1 MALRLCA
8 FALSSTL
15 VTTWCLGVFV
25 VQYDVLIGRTMNF
38 DVLTIFPQLFESFRA
53 TGVLGKAVERGV
65 VGIEAHD
72 LRDWAGNKWRQIDDE
87 PYGGGAGMVLQAPP
101 VLAAIRDMASRQSD
115 TRTIILGPRGR
126 PLDQTLAEELVRESR
141 LLLVC
146 GRYEGFDQR
155 IFEISGAEEVSVGDY
170 ILGGGE
176 VAAMAL
182 IEVVSRLVPGVVG
195 DPESVN
201 SDSFGEGM
209 LDFPCY
215 TRPPEVEGEPVPE
228 VLLSGNH
235 EAIRRWRL
243 EKSVEMT
250 VTRRPDLVKRSW
262 ERYSKEVR
270 EIVRRIAPEL
280 TPELDGE

>member
-1 MALRLCA
+1 
-8 FALSSTL
+8 
-15 VTTWCLGVFV
+15 
-25 VQYDVLIGRTMNF
+25 MNF
-38 DVLTIFPQLFESFRA
+38 DILTIFPQLFEPFRT

-72 LRDWAGNKWRQIDDE
+72 LRDWADNKWRQIDDV
-87 PYGGGAGMVLQAPP
+87 PYGGGAGMVLQAAP
-101 VLAAIRDMASRQSD
+101 VLAAIRDLSGRQAG
-115 TRTIILGPRGR
+115 TRTLILGPRGR
-126 PLDQTLAEELVRESR
+126 LLDQSLAEELVHESG

-176 VAAMAL
+176 VAAMTL

-195 DPESVN
+195 DPDSV
-201 SDSFGEGM
+201 SADSFGEGL
-209 LDFPCY
+209 LDYPCY
-215 TRPPEVEGEPVPE
+215 TRPPQVEDQSVPE

-235 EAIRRWRL
+235 EVIRRWRL
-243 EKSVEMT
+243 EQSIEMT
-250 VTRRPDLVKRSW
+250 VTRRPDLVKRNW

-270 EIVRRIAPEL
+270 EIVRRFAPNL
-280 TPELDGE
+280 IPEPGSD